1 MYIHAY
7 CLHRFRRNW
16 TAEGEGGGRG
26 EIRDEFTQCAP
37 ENAEIQHKRVAVIE
51 VETKKSACFKRMKEG
66 AHRGWLIK
74 SDDDKTFLLL
84 LELNDSLCVICDC
97 NVDISHLKGKL

>member
-1 MYIHAY
+1 MD
-7 CLHRFRRNW
+7 RGKGRGK
-16 TAEGEGGGRG
+16 EGG

-84 LELNDSLCVICDC
+84 LELNDSLCVIRDC
-97 NVDISHLKGKL
+97 KRNVDISHLKGKL

>member
-16 TAEGEGGGRG
+16 TAVRGGGRRGGG

-51 VETKKSACFKRMKEG
+51 VETKKSACFKRER
-66 AHRGWLIK
+66 ASWVA
-74 SDDDKTFLLL
+74 D
-84 LELNDSLCVICDC
+84 
-97 NVDISHLKGKL
+97 